1 MTDTNDKIEKKFKKT
16 ISKKIKKTQT
26 NKFITEET
34 QPKKNTINTIK
45 NFEKLLI
52 TEPDNLNKSQKNFFS
67 PDKIKYGNG

>member
-34 QPKKNTINTIK
+34 QPKKNPINTIK
-45 NFEKLLI
+45 NFEKL
-52 TEPDNLNKSQKNFFS
+52 
-67 PDKIKYGNG
+67 

>member
-34 QPKKNTINTIK
+34 QPKK
-45 NFEKLLI
+45 
-52 TEPDNLNKSQKNFFS
+52 KS
-67 PDKIKYGNG
+67 Y